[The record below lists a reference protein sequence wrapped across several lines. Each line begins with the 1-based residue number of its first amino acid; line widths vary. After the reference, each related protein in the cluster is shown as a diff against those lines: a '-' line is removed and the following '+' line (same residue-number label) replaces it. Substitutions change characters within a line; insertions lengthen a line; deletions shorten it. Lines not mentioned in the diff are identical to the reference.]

1 LNEGHR
7 LRWKE
12 ARSKGRFASREGEQR
27 ASIDWM
33 ATLRAKRSERLD
45 ARHLRYRRTQGEGAV
60 LHCFVL
66 DCSGSMLAGERLA
79 RAKGMLVALF
89 DRAYRERAEIALVC
103 FGGGRAEVRRQPGAA
118 HWFNE
123 QWVAPIGGGGGT
135 PLALGLSRAATVLA
149 RAARRR
155 PSQRRWLW
163 VLTDGRSNERPGAPL
178 AVDRI
183 VVVDFEE
190 GFARVGR
197 CGEMARRWGADYFA
211 ADELIEDSKA
221 HYESSAISTA

>member
-1 LNEGHR
+1 
-7 LRWKE
+7 
-12 ARSKGRFASREGEQR
+12 
-27 ASIDWM
+27 M
-33 ATLRAKRSERLD
+33 ATLRAKRSMPLD

-123 QWVAPIGGGGGT
+123 RWVAPIGGGGGT
-135 PLALGLSRAATVLA
+135 PLALGLARAGTVLA

-163 VLTDGRSNERPGAPL
+163 VLTDGRTNERPEAPSS
-178 AVDRI
+178 ADEI

-190 GFARVGR
+190 GLARVGR
-197 CGEMARRWGADYFA
+197 CGELAHRWGATCFA
-211 ADELIEDSKA
+211 ADDMIDSFSKQA
-221 HYESSAISTA
+221 V

>member
-1 LNEGHR
+1 
-7 LRWKE
+7 
-12 ARSKGRFASREGEQR
+12 
-27 ASIDWM
+27 M
-33 ATLRAKRSERLD
+33 ATLGAKRAASLD
-45 ARHLRYRRTQGEGAV
+45 ARHLRYRRTQGEGAR

-123 QWVAPIGGGGGT
+123 RWVAPIGGGGGT
-135 PLALGLSRAATVLA
+135 PLALGLARAQTVLT

-155 PSQRRWLW
+155 PSQKRCLW
-163 VLTDGRSNERPGAPL
+163 VLTDGRTNEKPDAPSS
-178 AVDRI
+178 ADEI

-190 GFARVGR
+190 GAIRAGR
-197 CGEMARRWGADYFA
+197 GEVLANDWNAQYVTA
-211 ADELIEDSKA
+211 EDALAYSY
-221 HYESSAISTA
+221 HRGV

>member
-1 LNEGHR
+1 
-7 LRWKE
+7 
-12 ARSKGRFASREGEQR
+12 
-27 ASIDWM
+27 M
-33 ATLRAKRSERLD
+33 ATLRAKRSAPLD
-45 ARHLRYRRTQGEGAV
+45 ARHLRYRRTQGEGAQ

-89 DRAYRERAEIALVC
+89 DRAYRERAQIALVC

-123 QWVAPIGGGGGT
+123 RWVAPIGGGGGT
-135 PLALGLSRAATVLA
+135 PLALGLASAATVLE

-155 PSQRRWLW
+155 PSQKRWLW
-163 VLTDGRSNERPGAPL
+163 VLTDGRTNERPDAP
-178 AVDRI
+178 ASADEI

-190 GFARVGR
+190 GAIRAGRGKRFARDWNAQYVT
-197 CGEMARRWGADYFA
+197 ADDALSY
-211 ADELIEDSKA
+211 S
-221 HYESSAISTA
+221 YQRGV

>member
-1 LNEGHR
+1 V
-7 LRWKE
+7 
-12 ARSKGRFASREGEQR
+12 KGRYATREGDPA

-33 ATLRAKRSERLD
+33 ATLRAKRSARL
-45 ARHLRYRRTQGEGAV
+45 AAQHLRYRRTQGDGAV
-60 LHCFVL
+60 LYCFVL

-103 FGGGRAEVRRQPGAA
+103 FGGARAQVRRQPGAA

-123 QWVAPIGGGGGT
+123 SWVAPIGGGGGT
-135 PLALGLSRAATVLA
+135 PLALGLASAGTLLE

-155 PSQRRWLW
+155 PSQRRCLW
-163 VLTDGRSNERPGAPL
+163 VLTDGRTNERPRAPR
-178 AVDRI
+178 AANEI

-190 GFARVGR
+190 GAIRAGR
-197 CGEMARRWGADYFA
+197 GEMLANYWDARYVTADS
-211 ADELIEDSKA
+211 LTS
-221 HYESSAISTA
+221 

>member
-1 LNEGHR
+1 
-7 LRWKE
+7 
-12 ARSKGRFASREGEQR
+12 
-27 ASIDWM
+27 M
-33 ATLRAKRSERLD
+33 ATLRAKRADALD
-45 ARHLRYRRTQGEGAV
+45 VRHLRYRRTKGEGAR

-89 DRAYRERAEIALVC
+89 DRAYRERSEIALVC

-123 QWVAPIGGGGGT
+123 HWVAPIGGGGGT
-135 PLALGLSRAATVLA
+135 PLALGLASAHTVLA

-155 PSQRRWLW
+155 PSQKRWLW
-163 VLTDGRSNERPGAPL
+163 LLTDGRTNERPDAP
-178 AVDRI
+178 AMADEI

-190 GFARVGR
+190 GGIRVGR
-197 CGEMARRWGADYFA
+197 SKDFARDWSAQYITAD
-211 ADELIEDSKA
+211 DLIEDDRYSY
-221 HYESSAISTA
+221 HRGV